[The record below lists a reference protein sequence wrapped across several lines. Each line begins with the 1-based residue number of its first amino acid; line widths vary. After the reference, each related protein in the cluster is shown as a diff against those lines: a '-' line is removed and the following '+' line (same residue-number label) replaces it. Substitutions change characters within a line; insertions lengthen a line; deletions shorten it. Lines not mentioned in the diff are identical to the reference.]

1 MNILFNA
8 LSNDNPRVSRAEIGD
23 LSRSV
28 GVEEAFIGVAQGAL
42 DGNDVFALR
51 Q

>member
-28 GVEEAFIGVAQGAL
+28 GVEEALVGVAPGAL
-42 DGNDVFALR
+42 DGDDILTLG
-51 Q
+51 